1 MDQVLVEGQRLTP
14 KKRSYDNDRL
24 ESLLPDGLEVYNR
37 LLSNARA
44 GFLRFVNIQS
54 KDIPGLIDQA
64 AGYEVDRASDAF
76 DVAYS
81 KVLQWR
87 KNWYSLYISVADNL
101 IQDLL
106 AANAYLKALPTEK
119 PYAELKSA
127 YGRLYTWV
135 YISDLFHA
143 IYVGTYLWKE
153 TLDKPK
159 LKALYKTIFT
169 YTMM

>member
-1 MDQVLVEGQRLTP
+1 
-14 KKRSYDNDRL
+14 
-24 ESLLPDGLEVYNR
+24 
-37 LLSNARA
+37 
-44 GFLRFVNIQS
+44 
-54 KDIPGLIDQA
+54 
-64 AGYEVDRASDAF
+64 VDRASDVY

-119 PYAELKSA
+119 PYVELKSA
-127 YGRLYTWV
+127 YGRLYSWV
-135 YISDLFHA
+135 YISDLFHG

-153 TLDKPK
+153 TLENPM
-159 LKALYKTIFT
+159 LRALYKTIFT
-169 YTMM
+169 YTMV